1 MKIKT
6 ECYGVKVVCVSQ
18 VSKLIEI
25 VVWFQWVATIIV
37 TNLKSKNIQATILV
51 SLIFFQDPT
60 KNAFPCQL
68 NSS

>member
-1 MKIKT
+1 MKIKI
-6 ECYGVKVVCVSQ
+6 ECYGANTAKVVCVSQ
-18 VSKLIEI
+18 VSKLIEK
-25 VVWFQWVATIIV
+25 VVWFQWVSTTKKI
-37 TNLKSKNIQATILV
+37 IQATILV

>member
-37 TNLKSKNIQATILV
+37 TNLPKLKKYPSNSIGKFNIRPPSIDGGLKIL
-51 SLIFFQDPT
+51 P
-60 KNAFPCQL
+60 
-68 NSS
+68 